1 MAITCPNCHF
11 AGNPDTAE
19 RCSLCNIPFRQASRN
34 ESQIRNDSNQ
44 DESTLLPGDYRQTQ
58 PRCSTHEDSA
68 PSTEITLQNHLIGRV
83 TWFEQTAES
92 INFNWC
98 KFLSQLLLFLILMP
112 LFLVIFTISLIL
124 WLMLAILG
132 FRNIAQSISPFN
144 IVNTINSFGTLV
156 AIAFPRI
163 SQCNQTPAFRITVR
177 SSDRERPALIK
188 GELVSGTFRRG
199 DEIEFQG
206 KWRNG
211 TLFVQ
216 RGFNR
221 TLNSRITLRKD
232 YWYIVLI
239 GLLIFVVAT
248 VSFILMKYSEVV
260 TK

>member
-1 MAITCPNCHF
+1 MAIACPSCHF
-11 AGNPDTAE
+11 AGNPDAVE
-19 RCSLCNIPFRQASRN
+19 RCLLCGISFRQASQD
-34 ESQIRNDSNQ
+34 ESQTRNDSYQ
-44 DESTLLPGDYRQTQ
+44 EGSILSRPDYGQTREESAHQ
-58 PRCSTHEDSA
+58 SEV
-68 PSTEITLQNHLIGRV
+68 IVQNHLIGRV

-112 LFLVIFTISLIL
+112 LFLVIFTISFIL

-132 FRNIAQSISPFN
+132 FRNIAQNISPFN

-163 SQCNQTPAFRITVR
+163 SKCNQTPAFRITVR
-177 SSDRERPALIK
+177 SSDGERPALIK

-248 VSFILMKYSEVV
+248 VSFILMKYSEMV